1 MTVDEQVVG
10 FDCDG
15 ERLWGVLSRPAQSS
29 SHRTAVLIVVGG
41 PQYRVGS
48 HRQFVQLARHLAQ
61 AGFPT
66 LRFDYR
72 GMGDSDG
79 ERRDFTRAGP
89 DIRAAL
95 DALSRRCPTVDRFVI
110 WGLCDAASAALMY
123 VSTDSRVTGVVAANP
138 WVRSEASLAATHIR
152 HYYLGRLASSDFW
165 AKLSRGR
172 VDWRAS
178 FGALFGSVRAVFGAG
193 GKERR
198 AVPEGSF
205 QDAMARG
212 LTALRGQLLLILSGN
227 DLTAKEFTTFTA
239 SSPSWRRLLER
250 PNVARHEIAES
261 DHTFSRRQWLDEV
274 QAQTVAWLHAHGGYD
289 VRPTGANR

>member
-15 ERLWGVLSRPAQSS
+15 ECLWGVLSRPAASS
-29 SHRTAVLIVVGG
+29 LSQRTAVLIVVGG

-48 HRQFVQLARHLAQ
+48 HRQFVSLARGLAQ
-61 AGFPT
+61 AGFPA

-89 DIRAAL
+89 DIRVAL
-95 DALSRRCPTVDRFVI
+95 DALARACPAVDRFVI

-138 WVRSEASLAATHIR
+138 WARSDASLAATRIR
-152 HYYLGRLASSDFW
+152 HYYLDRFASREFW
-165 AKLSRGR
+165 AKLLRGG
-172 VDWRAS
+172 VDWHAS
-178 FGALFGSVRAVFGAG
+178 VGSLVGSVRAAFGA
-193 GKERR
+193 R
-198 AVPEGSF
+198 ADDHGPARGSSF
-205 QDAMARG
+205 QDAMASGLSAFRG
-212 LTALRGQLLLILSGN
+212 RLLLILSGN
-227 DLTAKEFTTFTA
+227 DITAKEFTTFTA
-239 SSPSWRRLLER
+239 ANPSWRGLLQR
-250 PNVARHEIAES
+250 PNVARHELPDA

-274 QAQTVAWLHAHGGYD
+274 QAQTVAWLLALGGHD
-289 VRPTGANR
+289 LRSNR

>member
-1 MTVDEQVVG
+1 MTEDEQVVG
-10 FDCDG
+10 FDCDR
-15 ERLWGVLSRPAQSS
+15 ERIWGVLSRPRQSS
-29 SHRTAVLIVVGG
+29 LPHRTAVLIVVGG

-48 HRQFVQLARHLAQ
+48 HREFVLLARALAQ
-61 AGFPT
+61 AGFPA

-95 DALSRRCPTVDRFVI
+95 DALSRACPEVDRFVI

-138 WVRSEASLAATHIR
+138 WVRSDASLAATRIR
-152 HYYLGRLASSDFW
+152 HYYLGRFASREFW
-165 AKLSRGR
+165 AKLLRGG

-178 FGALFGSVRAVFGAG
+178 AGALMGSVRAAFGARAG
-193 GKERR
+193 ERGTAR
-198 AVPEGSF
+198 ASSF

-212 LTALRGQLLLILSGN
+212 LAAFRGRMLLILSGN
-227 DLTAKEFTTFTA
+227 DITAREFTTFTA
-239 SSPSWRRLLER
+239 ASPSWRGLLQR
-250 PNVARHEIAES
+250 PNVARHELPDA

-274 QAQTVAWLHAHGGYD
+274 QVQTVAWLHALGGHD
-289 VRPTGANR
+289 LRSNR

>member
-15 ERLWGVLSRPAQSS
+15 ERLWGVLSCPVASS
-29 SHRTAVLIVVGG
+29 SAQRTAVLIVVGG

-48 HRQFVQLARHLAQ
+48 HRQFVSLARSVAQ
-61 AGFPT
+61 AGFPA

-72 GMGDSDG
+72 GMGDSHG

-95 DALSRRCPTVDRFVI
+95 DALARACPAVDRFVI

-123 VSTDSRVTGVVAANP
+123 VSTDSRVAGVVAANP
-138 WVRSEASLAATHIR
+138 WVRSDASLAATRIR
-152 HYYLGRLASSDFW
+152 HYYLGRFVSREFW
-165 AKLSRGR
+165 AKFLRGG

-178 FGALFGSVRAVFGAG
+178 VGSLVGSARAAFGARHDNCGTAG
-193 GKERR
+193 GS
-198 AVPEGSF
+198 SF

-212 LTALRGQLLLILSGN
+212 LAAFRGRMLLILSGN
-227 DLTAKEFTTFTA
+227 DITAKEFTTFAATNA
-239 SSPSWRRLLER
+239 NWRGLLQR
-250 PNVARHEIAES
+250 PNVARHELPDA

-274 QAQTVAWLHAHGGYD
+274 QAQTIAWLHALGGHD
-289 VRPTGANR
+289 LRSNR